1 MLQVD
6 DQMKLLQDS
15 WSEMLILDHIH
26 HRWEIISPPAQSR
39 PCNESDNSG
48 CTITCRTRLSYPTG
62 RSLSCWASR
71 CWECPA
77 WPRSS
82 LKWRPPWNNSAST
95 LPTMFAW
102 SSSCCWMQVGET
114 VQTSQ
119 IASPHPLTHFQM
131 FGTSTTALTCRS
143 RASRFT
149 RSWWSTVTTAT
160 PTFQ

>member
-26 HRWEIISPPAQSR
+26 HRWEIIPPSVQYW
-39 PCNESDNSG
+39 DWYNSG
-48 CTITCRTRLSYPTG
+48 CTITCRTRLSYPTV
-62 RSLSCWASR
+62 RSLSCWAWR

-82 LKWRPPWNNSAST
+82 LKWLPPWNNSAST

-119 IASPHPLTHFQM
+119 IASPHPFIHFQM
-131 FGTSTTALTCRS
+131 FGTWTTALTYRS
-143 RASRFT
+143 PASRFT